1 MREEETSRCPQCG
14 AIMFSDMDTCY
25 DCLYGRDSDAGWD
38 GDVVPLEA
46 YPEDVCGATIEEMP
60 AKWALRMSTAS
71 VDVVIPV
78 PDTGLMVGRGTSCD
92 VILHAKSVSRQ
103 HVHVEPDAE
112 GMFVRDLGARN
123 PCSIGGRRVKG
134 EAHMREG
141 ETLSICGTSFVLERV
156 NS

>member
-14 AIMFSDMDTCY
+14 AIMFADMDRCY
-25 DCLYGRDSDAGWD
+25 DCLHGRDSDAGWD
-38 GDVVPLEA
+38 G
-46 YPEDVCGATIEEMP
+46 ATIEEVS
-60 AKWALRMSTAS
+60 ARWALRMSTAS

-78 PDTGLMVGRGTSCD
+78 PDTGLIVGRGTTCD

-103 HVHVEPDAE
+103 HVHVEPDVE

-123 PCSIGGRRVKG
+123 PCSIAGKRVKG
-134 EAHMREG
+134 EAHMQEG